1 MVPSA
6 FEPFLK
12 EAPFCVMTRAALA
25 SLFSRERLDALFA
38 RTAQTQYTRDLLF
51 SQLVE
56 LLTAVVLRQ
65 QPSVRAAFHK
75 GVGGITVSNQAV
87 YDKLNGLE
95 LGVSAALV
103 RDSAERLDP
112 VLRALQARHP
122 AWVKGYR
129 VRILDGNAL
138 SATQRRLPEM
148 RSAWDAP
155 LPGRVLVVLDP
166 RTELAT
172 DVFLTPNGH
181 DQERS
186 LIGDVLGVV
195 KRRDVWVADRNFCT
209 RVFLFGLDAA
219 QAAFVIRE
227 HAGLGGTPVGGRVR
241 VGRGETGVV
250 YEQRCEVAHDGR
262 TLGFRRVTVVLDTPT
277 QDGDAEIHVLT
288 NLPADVADGVS
299 VGELYRSRWTI
310 ESRFLEMSQVL
321 NAEPHTLCYPPAAL
335 FAFVLG
341 LVASNAF
348 ALLKGAVR
356 ASHGEVART
365 GLSSYAVA
373 LDIQQMHRGMMVA
386 LPAGQWEVFR
396 DMTATTLA
404 AAMKHMAAA
413 IDLKK
418 YRKTIRGP
426 KKPSGPKRYKNGG
439 HVATHKLLLKRTG

>member
-12 EAPFCVMTRAALA
+12 EAPFCVMARAALE

-38 RTAQTQYTRDLLF
+38 RSAQTQYTRELLF

-56 LLTAVVLRQ
+56 LLSAVVLRQ
-65 QPSVRAAFHK
+65 QPSVRAAYHK
-75 GVGGITVSNQAV
+75 GIGGITVSNQAV

-95 LGVSAALV
+95 LGVSAVLV

-112 VLRALQARHP
+112 VLRALKARHP
-122 AWVKGYR
+122 AQVKGYR

-155 LPGRVLVVLDP
+155 LPGRVLVVLDQ
-166 RTELAT
+166 RTELVT

-186 LIGDVLGVV
+186 LIKDVLGVV

-209 RVFLFGLDAA
+209 RGFLFGLDAA
-219 QAAFVIRE
+219 KAAFVIRE
-227 HAGLGGTPVGGRVR
+227 HAGVCGTTVGKRVR
-241 VGRGETGVV
+241 VGRSKTGVV
-250 YEQRCEVAHDGR
+250 YEQRFEVEHEGR
-262 TLGFRRVTVVLDTPT
+262 TLGLRRVTVMLDTPT
-277 QDGDAEIHVLT
+277 QDGDAEIQVLT
-288 NLPADVADGVS
+288 NLPLDVAGGVA
-299 VGELYRSRWTI
+299 VGELYRTRWTI
-310 ESRFLEMSQVL
+310 EGRFLEMSQAL

-335 FAFVLG
+335 FTFCLG

-348 ALLKGAVR
+348 ALMRGAVR
-356 ASHGEVART
+356 ACHGESART
-365 GLSSYAVA
+365 ELSSYAVA

-386 LPAGQWEVFR
+386 LPALQWEVFR
-396 DMTATTLA
+396 DMTPAELA
-404 AAMKHMAAA
+404 AAMKHMAAG
-413 IDLKK
+413 IDLKR
-418 YRKTIRGP
+418 YRKTTRGP
-426 KKPSGPKRYKNGG
+426 KKPKGPKRYKNGG
-439 HVATHKLLLKRTG
+439 HVATHKLLLKRKR

>member
-12 EAPFCVMTRAALA
+12 EAPFCVMARAALE

-38 RTAQTQYTRDLLF
+38 RTARTQYTRDLLF

-75 GVGGITVSNQAV
+75 GTGGVTVSNQAV

-103 RDSAERLDP
+103 RDSAERLAP
-112 VLRALQARHP
+112 VLRTLHARHP
-122 AWVKGYR
+122 AAVKGYR

-155 LPGRVLVVLDP
+155 LPGRVLAVLDP
-166 RTELAT
+166 RTELVT

-186 LIGDVLGVV
+186 LIADVLGVV
-195 KRRDVWVADRNFCT
+195 RPRDVWVADRNFCT
-209 RVFLFGLDAA
+209 RAFLLGLSVAK
-219 QAAFVIRE
+219 AAFVIRE
-227 HAGLGGTPVGGRVR
+227 HAGLGGTPVGARVR

-250 YEQRCEVAHDGR
+250 YEQRFEVEHAGR
-262 TLGFRRVTVVLDTPT
+262 TLGFRRVSVVLDAPT
-277 QDGDAEIHVLT
+277 QDGDTEVHVLT
-288 NLPADVADGVS
+288 NLPADVAGGVS
-299 VGELYRSRWTI
+299 VGELYRGRWTI
-310 ESRFLEMSQVL
+310 EGRFLEMSRAL

-335 FAFVLG
+335 FAFCLG

-348 ALLKGAVR
+348 ALLRGAVR
-356 ASHGEVART
+356 AVHGEAARA

-386 LPAGQWEVFR
+386 LPAVQWEVFR
-396 DMTATTLA
+396 DMTAAELA

-413 IDLKK
+413 IDRKR
-418 YRKTIRGP
+418 YRKTTRGP
-426 KKPSGPKRYKNGG
+426 KKPTGPKRYKNGG
-439 HVATHKLLLKRTG
+439 HVATYKLLLKRKE